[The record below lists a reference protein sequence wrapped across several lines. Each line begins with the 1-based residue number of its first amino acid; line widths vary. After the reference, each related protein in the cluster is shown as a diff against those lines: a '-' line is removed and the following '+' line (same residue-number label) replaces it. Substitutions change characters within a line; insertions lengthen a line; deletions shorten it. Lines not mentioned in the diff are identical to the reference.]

1 MSIINNAINI
11 FLSPGITKRK
21 REKGAITIA
30 ETLISLGVGA
40 TVLAV
45 AFAGVPA
52 LIQTRNANSGVS
64 GLAQI
69 TSTVRATFGARNNF
83 NGLTTDLARNLAGFP
98 NQFVNG
104 ANIQHPWNGDIEI
117 EGNGQQFTVTFEA
130 MPEAGCSSIVSSSL
144 DLANS
149 VSIGGTE
156 VNLDA
161 TDDQN
166 TVENEGAAANIA
178 GLCGT
183 GAPNDVVWTF
193 EG

>member
-11 FLSPGITKRK
+11 FLSPGVTKKK

-69 TSTVRATFGARNNF
+69 TSSVRATFGARNNF

-104 ANIQHPWNGDIEI
+104 ANVRHPWNGDIEI
-117 EGNGQQFTVTFEA
+117 AGNGQEFTITFEN
-130 MPEAGCSSIVSSSL
+130 MPEDGCSSIVSASL

-149 VSIGGTE
+149 VSIGGRD

-166 TVENEGAAANIA
+166 TAEDESEAANIA
-178 GLCGT
+178 GLCET
-183 GAPNDVVWTF
+183 NAPNDVIWTF